1 MIAPVA
7 VSIVLRKALRTHT
20 ENVQEIAKFQQKIN
34 EANRGKRCHELHSDT
49 KETVTVR
56 LLLLLLRLV
65 PRLQLQLQFQLHVL
79 PAHTVSPVHRL
90 AGTAQL
96 RRCHTRTAVQLR
108 RNWSTR
114 GELLHEQPRQLD
126 ARWRLDDSTKVARHG
141 EHNATLLLLLS
152 PLEIG
157 TTLTYLLI
165 STARENIKA

>member
-1 MIAPVA
+1 MQRSGTDA
-7 VSIVLRKALRTHT
+7 
-20 ENVQEIAKFQQKIN
+20 
-34 EANRGKRCHELHSDT
+34 
-49 KETVTVR
+49 VR

-65 PRLQLQLQFQLHVL
+65 RLQLQLQFQLHVL
-79 PAHTVSPVHRL
+79 PAHAVSPVHRL
-90 AGTAQL
+90 AGAAQL

-114 GELLHEQPRQLD
+114 GECLVHPQELLHEQPRQLD